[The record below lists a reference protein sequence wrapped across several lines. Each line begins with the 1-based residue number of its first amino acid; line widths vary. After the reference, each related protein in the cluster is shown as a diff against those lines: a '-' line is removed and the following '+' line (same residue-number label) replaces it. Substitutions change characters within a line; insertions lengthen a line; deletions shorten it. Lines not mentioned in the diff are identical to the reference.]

1 MAKETDRG
9 EQLARPC
16 FSLYPHRFAHFL
28 SHLLN
33 PALLALLVFGIQ
45 AHLLGDWLAGSVAIG
60 TFSVV
65 PGLLLWHLVRSGYL
79 DQAYTDDRNKR
90 GTLLLL
96 GAICYALG
104 GAALY
109 GIGAPPLML
118 VTAASCVVNTLL
130 VWWINRSYKISIHA
144 AGVGGATCVL
154 LISVGS
160 AAWPFLLSWPAVAWA
175 RLYLRAHTPIQIGAG
190 GTLGAGSTALLYRAF
205 GLL

>member
-1 MAKETDRG
+1 MAKEVTRG
-9 EQLARPC
+9 EQLARP
-16 FSLYPHRFAHFL
+16 FFRLHPHRVARFL

-33 PALLALLVFGIQ
+33 PALLALLVFGVQ
-45 AHLLGDWLAGSVAIG
+45 AHVLGDWRGGAVAIG

-79 DQAYTDDRNKR
+79 DKAYTDDRNKR

-96 GAICYALG
+96 GACCYALG

-109 GIGAPPLML
+109 SISVPPLML
-118 VTAASCVVNTLL
+118 ITAASCVINTLL

-144 AGVGGATCVL
+144 AGVGGATYIL

-175 RLYLRAHTPIQIGAG
+175 RLYLRAHTPMQLGAG
-190 GTLGAGSTALLYRAF
+190 GALGAGSTALLYSAF
-205 GLL
+205 ML

>member
-1 MAKETDRG
+1 MAKETNRG

-16 FSLYPHRFAHFL
+16 FRLHPHEVARFF

-33 PALLALLVFGIQ
+33 PALLALLVFGVQ
-45 AHLLGDWLAGSVAIG
+45 AHVLGDWLAGAVAIG
-60 TFSVV
+60 TFAVV

-79 DQAYTDDRNKR
+79 DKAYTDDRNKR
-90 GTLLLL
+90 ATLLLL
-96 GAICYALG
+96 GALCYALG
-104 GAALY
+104 SAALY

-118 VTAASCVVNTLL
+118 ITAVSCIVNTLL

-175 RLYLRAHTPIQIGAG
+175 RLYLQAHTPMQIGAG
-190 GTLGAGSTALLYRAF
+190 GALGAGSTALLYSAF
-205 GLL
+205 LR

>member
-1 MAKETDRG
+1 MAKEVTRG
-9 EQLARPC
+9 EQLARP
-16 FSLYPHRFAHFL
+16 FFRLHPHRVARFF

-33 PALLALLVFGIQ
+33 PALLALLVFGVQ
-45 AHLLGDWLAGSVAIG
+45 ARVLGDWLAGAVAIG

-79 DQAYTDDRNKR
+79 DKAYTDDRDKR
-90 GTLLLL
+90 ATLLLL
-96 GAICYALG
+96 GACCYALG

-109 GIGAPPLML
+109 GISAPPLML
-118 VTAASCVVNTLL
+118 VTAASSVVNTFL

-144 AGVGGATCVL
+144 AGVGGATYIL

-175 RLYLRAHTPIQIGAG
+175 RLYLRAHTPMQLGAG
-190 GTLGAGSTALLYRAF
+190 GALGAGSTALLYNAF
-205 GLL
+205 MS

>member
-1 MAKETDRG
+1 MAKETNGG

-16 FSLYPHRFAHFL
+16 FRLYPHRVAHFF

-33 PALLALLVFGIQ
+33 PALLALLVFGVQ
-45 AHLLGDWLAGSVAIG
+45 AHVLGDWLAGSVAVV

-65 PGLLLWHLVRSGYL
+65 PGLLLWYLVRSGYL
-79 DQAYTDDRNKR
+79 DKVYTDDRNKR
-90 GTLLLL
+90 ATLLLL
-96 GAICYALG
+96 GALCYALG
-104 GAALY
+104 SAALY
-109 GIGAPPLML
+109 GISAPPLML

-175 RLYLRAHTPIQIGAG
+175 RLYLGAHTPMQIGAG
-190 GTLGAGSTALLYRAF
+190 GALGAGSMALLYGAF
-205 GLL
+205 IW

>member
-1 MAKETDRG
+1 MAKETNRG

-16 FSLYPHRFAHFL
+16 FRLYPHQIARFF

-33 PALLALLVFGIQ
+33 PALLALLVFSVQ
-45 AHLLGDWLAGSVAIG
+45 AHVLGDWLAGSVAIC

-65 PGLLLWHLVRSGYL
+65 PGLLLWCLVRSGYL
-79 DQAYTDDRNKR
+79 DKAYTDDRNKR
-90 GTLLLL
+90 ATLLLL
-96 GAICYALG
+96 GALCYTLG

-109 GIGAPPLML
+109 GVGAPPLML
-118 VTAASCVVNTLL
+118 VAAASCVVSTLL

-175 RLYLRAHTPIQIGAG
+175 RLYLRAHNPLQLGAG
-190 GTLGAGSTALLYRAF
+190 GALGMGSTALLYHIF
-205 GLL
+205 ML